1 MQNINMPPNRISPN
15 VDVRVAF
22 PEFLLVQWPSKD
34 GRVWIFTQKMD
45 VVAFGPPGPRRNI
58 AVRFGTEKLEWWVYE
73 MVKKIVS
80 TQYTNV
86 TDTGQTDAAKRRRL
100 RLQRG

>member
-1 MQNINMPPNRISPN
+1 
-15 VDVRVAF
+15 
-22 PEFLLVQWPSKD
+22 
-34 GRVWIFTQKMD
+34 MD

-100 RLQRG
+100 RLHWG